1 MIAKA
6 MYTAMFYA
14 LALVSVLLAMRV
26 VSSPRLL
33 RAAIALM
40 VVLVASAGFYVLLG
54 YEFLAGVQ
62 VLVYV
67 GGVAIFIVFAIMLTS
82 TMDLLEDAPP
92 LHRKVL
98 GMIVSVVFFGVT
110 TAALL
115 WTKFPVGVAG
125 TPPKHDAHAL
135 GLKLLD
141 YGAKGFV
148 IPFELISL
156 LLLAAVIGGIVLG
169 RKVPPPGQPFT
180 SGGDRSDEV
189 RVVLPQQQLHDDEL
203 TAGKGGR

>member
-1 MIAKA
+1 MISKA
-6 MYTAMFYA
+6 MFTLLFYV
-14 LALVSVLLAMRV
+14 LAGVSVLLALRV
-26 VSSPRLL
+26 VQSERLL

-40 VVLVASAGFYVLLG
+40 VVLVASAGFYVMLG

-82 TMDLLEDAPP
+82 STDLLEDSPP
-92 LHRKVL
+92 VHRKVL
-98 GMIVSVVFFGVT
+98 GVIASVAFFGLT
-110 TAALL
+110 TLALV
-115 WTKFPVGVAG
+115 WTQFPVASQG

-135 GLKLLD
+135 GIKLLD
-141 YGAKGFV
+141 YGAQGFV

-180 SGGDRSDEV
+180 SGGDLPDEV
-189 RVVLPQQQLHDDEL
+189 NVILPKQQLRDEEL
-203 TAGKGGR
+203 TSGKGER